1 MTDSSSKSPLDVYQR
16 LDTTARLP
24 YPKREYIRRRLWLLV
39 QSTLFAWSFRNAGRY
54 RRFLLRLFGANLC
67 DTSKFKGTSRV
78 THPWLLTMGEYSVFA
93 DNCEVYNLGPIT
105 IGHHTVISQNSHL
118 CAGTHDYTKSNLPLL
133 RSSITIGNGVWIC
146 ADAFIGPDVTIGDN
160 VIVGAR
166 AVVTRDVPP
175 GVIVAGNPAKII
187 RERPRPDDLPS
198 PQELREASQ
207 PPAQSEALRSDP
219 S

>member
-1 MTDSSSKSPLDVYQR
+1 MTDSSSNSPLDVYQR

-39 QSTLFAWSFRNAGRY
+39 QATLFRMSP
-54 RRFLLRLFGANLC
+54 RRSHRLRRMLLRMFGAKLTQ
-67 DTSKFKGTSRV
+67 TSKIKSTARV
-78 THPWLLTMGEYSVFA
+78 THPWLLTMRENSFIG
-93 DNCEVYNLGPIT
+93 DNCEIYNLGPIT

-118 CAGTHDYTKSNLPLL
+118 CAGSHDYTKSNLPLL

-198 PQELREASQ
+198 PQELREASH
-207 PPAQSEALRSDP
+207 PPAQETT
-219 S
+219 